1 MRDSGPG
8 FRCAPSGL
16 QNGHNMD
23 FGWSSEVAERIE
35 AARHFAEAKLSA
47 RPADGFDHAGW
58 RAVAE
63 FGLIDFPLPESWGG
77 RNGGA
82 LVTAALLEAL
92 GRGGADRGLLFAI
105 GAHLFGCAMPLA
117 TYGSPAQAERWKNAL
132 GSGSAIGALAITEA
146 TGGSSFDRMATQA
159 RAQSG
164 GYVLSGE
171 KTLISNAP
179 VAGFLLVLARE
190 SSRPGPFGIT
200 AFLVPRD
207 TPGLDVAPLAS
218 SRGLP
223 GAPLGRVRLNDC
235 TVGSDAVIGR
245 PGAGLKIFATAM
257 QWERSCLLAGFLGA
271 AERDLAACTEALHR
285 RHDGG
290 GSLLR
295 YQGVSH
301 RLARMKL
308 RLESARLLVYRA
320 AWSIDQGHEDY
331 AAAAMAKLAASEAAV
346 DSASDALRL
355 VAGSAWL
362 DSAFDFRTTLIDVS
376 GSLFAS
382 GTSEVQLDVLVRDLQ
397 SEHRRT

>member
-1 MRDSGPG
+1 
-8 FRCAPSGL
+8 
-16 QNGHNMD
+16 MD
-23 FGWSSEVAERIE
+23 FGWPSDIAERIE
-35 AARHFAEAKLSA
+35 AARQFAEAKLA
-47 RPADGFDHAGW
+47 AHAADGFDHAGW
-58 RAVAE
+58 RAVAD
-63 FGLIDFPLPESWGG
+63 FGLIDFALPQAWGG
-77 RNGGA
+77 RTGGA

-117 TYGSPAQAERWKNAL
+117 TYGSPAQAERWKHAL
-132 GSGSAIGALAITEA
+132 GNGTAIGALAITEV
-146 TGGSSFDRMATQA
+146 TGGSSLDGIATEA
-159 RAQSG
+159 RERSG
-164 GYVLSGE
+164 GYVLNGE
-171 KTLISNAP
+171 KTL
-179 VAGFLLVLARE
+179 
-190 SSRPGPFGIT
+190 T

-207 TPGLDVAPLAS
+207 TPGLEVTPIAS
-218 SRGLP
+218 SRGLA
-223 GAPLGRVRLNDC
+223 GAPLGHVRLQEC
-235 TVGSDAVIGR
+235 TLGADAVVGR

-271 AERDLAACTEALHR
+271 AERDLAACTEALRH
-285 RHDGG
+285 RHDGA

-295 YQGVSH
+295 HQGVSH

-331 AAAAMAKLAASEAAV
+331 AAAAMAKLAASEAVV
-346 DSASDALRL
+346 DTATDALRL

-362 DSAFDFRTTLIDVS
+362 DSALDFRATLTDVA

-382 GTSEVQLDVLVRDLQ
+382 GTSEVQLDVLARDLQ

>member
-1 MRDSGPG
+1 MRVSGPG

-16 QNGHNMD
+16 QNGHQMD
-23 FGWSSEVAERIE
+23 FGWPSDIAERIA
-35 AARHFAEAKLSA
+35 AARQFAEAELA
-47 RPADGFDHAGW
+47 AHAADGFDHAGW
-58 RAVAE
+58 RAVAD
-63 FGLIDFPLPESWGG
+63 FGLIDFALPQAWGG

-117 TYGSPAQAERWKNAL
+117 TYGSPAQAERWKHAL
-132 GSGSAIGALAITEA
+132 GSGAAIGALAITEA
-146 TGGSSFDRMATQA
+146 TGGSSLDGIATEA
-159 RAQSG
+159 REGSG
-164 GYVLSGE
+164 GYVLNGE
-171 KTLISNAP
+171 KTLIANAP
-179 VAGFLLVLARE
+179 VAGLFLVLARQ
-190 SSRPGPFGIT
+190 SHRPGPFGLT

-207 TPGLDVAPLAS
+207 AAGLEVAPIAS
-218 SRGLP
+218 GRGLA
-223 GAPLGRVRLNDC
+223 GAPLGHVRLQEC
-235 TVGSDAVIGR
+235 ALGADAVVGR

-271 AERDLAACTEALHR
+271 AERDLAACTEALRH
-285 RHDGG
+285 RHDGA

-295 YQGVSH
+295 HQGVSH

-331 AAAAMAKLAASEAAV
+331 AAAATAKLAASEAVV
-346 DSASDALRL
+346 DTATDALRL

-362 DSAFDFRTTLIDVS
+362 DSALDFRATLTDVA

-382 GTSEVQLDVLVRDLQ
+382 GTSEVQLDVLARDLQ

>member
-1 MRDSGPG
+1 
-8 FRCAPSGL
+8 
-16 QNGHNMD
+16 MD
-23 FGWSSEVAERIE
+23 FGWPGEIAERVE
-35 AARHFAEAKLSA
+35 AARQFAEARLA
-47 RPADGFDHAGW
+47 AGPRDGFDPAGW
-58 RAVAE
+58 RAVAD
-63 FGLIDFPLPESWGG
+63 FGLIDFALPETWGG

-105 GAHLFGCAMPLA
+105 GAHLFGCALPLA

-132 GSGSAIGALAITEA
+132 GGGSAIGALAITEA

-164 GYVLSGE
+164 GYVLDGE

-179 VAGFLLVLARE
+179 VASLFLVLARE

-207 TPGLDVAPLAS
+207 TAGLDVASIDSGRA
-218 SRGLP
+218 LP
-223 GAPLGRVRLNDC
+223 GAPLGRVRLKDC
-235 TVGSDAVIGR
+235 FVGSDALVGR
-245 PGAGLKIFATAM
+245 PGTGLRVFATAM

-271 AERDLAACTEALHR
+271 AERDLARCAAALQH

-295 YQGVSH
+295 HQGVSH

-331 AAAAMAKLAASEAAV
+331 AAAAMAKLAASEAVV
-346 DSASDALRL
+346 DAANDALRL

-362 DSAFDFRTTLIDVS
+362 DGAFDFRTTMADVA
-376 GSLFAS
+376 GTLFAS
-382 GTSEVQLDVLVRDLQ
+382 GTSEVQLDVLARDLQ